1 MEEKPTLTKDQIE
14 DLHKQYS
21 ELCSTLKEYRSVMV
35 SRGYKKNF
43 TADQRKTG
51 KKQYEFFR
59 TCMNQTLVTLID
71 QKALKPIVAVSALG
85 NRFVKWT
92 VKWQISK
99 YLRHEC

>member
-1 MEEKPTLTKDQIE
+1 MEEKQTLTKEQIE

-21 ELCSTLKEYRSVMV
+21 ELCSTLKEYRAVMTAK
-35 SRGYKKNF
+35 GYKKNY
-43 TADQRKTG
+43 TTEQRNTG
-51 KKQYEFFR
+51 KKQYEFFKS
-59 TCMNQTLVTLID
+59 CMNQTLVTLMD
-71 QKALKPIVAVSALG
+71 QKALKTIVAVSALG